1 MEFAHLQKSSIN
13 LHNTKI
19 EMDKTGKHKIRAFF
33 YNSPFTW
40 TRGIPLQNREIF
52 IFADGDLERRLQKTK
67 KAACGLWQ
75 KITSWIQK
83 SVQNARGPKKIFR
96 FLTSALKKILASS
109 STIPYN
115 GKNAKRGEVG

>member
-52 IFADGDLERRLQKTK
+52 ILLTETLKDGCKRRKKLLVGFGKKSRLGFKSLFKTP
-67 KAACGLWQ
+67 G
-75 KITSWIQK
+75 
-83 SVQNARGPKKIFR
+83 VPKK
-96 FLTSALKKILASS
+96 SS
-109 STIPYN
+109 
-115 GKNAKRGEVG
+115 VF